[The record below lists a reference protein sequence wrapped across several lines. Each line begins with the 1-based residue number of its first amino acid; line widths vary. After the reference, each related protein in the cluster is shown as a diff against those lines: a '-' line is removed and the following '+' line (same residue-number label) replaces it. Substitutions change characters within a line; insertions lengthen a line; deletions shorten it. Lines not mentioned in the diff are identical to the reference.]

1 MFGGIRS
8 YIIFTY
14 LKYISINILIFI
26 GLIWLSQI
34 LRILELQHSITTQ
47 LFEVI
52 KTTLL
57 VLPSFISPLMP
68 FLLIIA
74 SFFLN
79 YKFNNSN
86 EIIVLKQY
94 FSFKNNL
101 ILFSILSSGIII
113 FYFINSEYLS
123 VNLYQKYKV
132 QELEIRNNLKLGVP
146 SQKEFHI
153 EEEVSIFFND
163 QDKNKFIDVEALI
176 YQDGQF
182 ITAKNAYIEIENRNY
197 NLIFN
202 EGERVILNDI
212 EKSKTTFDKFIYSIE
227 NKETEILMK
236 DKEHFNTLQLLK
248 NDNKEFYYHGH
259 NRIYQYILTFSIII
273 LSFKIFFI
281 YVSKKSVFKYYSII
295 FFIVL
300 IIQVINSYFL
310 YLLNNNTNFN
320 LYYYYFINLLILT
333 LFSYLVLKSNENN

>member
-1 MFGGIRS
+1 M
-8 YIIFTY
+8 
-14 LKYISINILIFI
+14 
-26 GLIWLSQI
+26 IWFSQI

-57 VLPSFISPLMP
+57 VLPSFIGPLMP

-101 ILFSILSSGIII
+101 ILFSILSSAIII
-113 FYFINSEYLS
+113 FCFINSEYLS

-146 SQKEFHI
+146 SQTEFHI

-163 QDKNKFIDVEALI
+163 QDNNKFFDVEALI
-176 YQDGQF
+176 YQGGEF

-236 DKEHFNTLQLLK
+236 DKEHFNTAQLLK
-248 NDNKEFYYHGH
+248 NENKELYYHGH

-281 YVSKKSVFKYYSII
+281 YVSKKSVFKFYGII
-295 FFIVL
+295 FFILL
-300 IIQVINSYFL
+300 IIQVINSYLL
-310 YLLNNNTNFN
+310 YLLNSNTNFN
-320 LYYYYFINLLILT
+320 LYYYYFINLFILT

>member
-57 VLPSFISPLMP
+57 VLPSFIGPLMP

-86 EIIVLKQY
+86 EIIALKQY

-113 FYFINSEYLS
+113 FCFINSEYLS
-123 VNLYQKYKV
+123 VNLYQKYKI

-153 EEEVSIFFND
+153 EEEVSIFFTD
-163 QDKNKFIDVEALI
+163 QDNNKFIDVEALI
-176 YQDGQF
+176 YQGGQF
-182 ITAKNAYIEIENRNY
+182 ITSKTAYIEIKNRNY

-202 EGERVILNDI
+202 EGERVILNEI
-212 EKSKTTFDKFIYSIE
+212 EKSKTTFDKFVYSIE
-227 NKETEILMK
+227 NKETEILMY
-236 DKEHFNTLQLLK
+236 DREHFNTLQLLK
-248 NDNKEFYYHGH
+248 NENKEFYYHGH
-259 NRIYQYILTFSIII
+259 NRVYQYILTFSIII

-281 YVSKKSVFKYYSII
+281 YIPKKSVFKYYGII

-300 IIQVINSYFL
+300 VIQVINSYL
-310 YLLNNNTNFN
+310 IYLLNSNTNFN
-320 LYYYYFINLLILT
+320 LYYYYFINFLILT
-333 LFSYLVLKSNENN
+333 LFSFLVLNSNENN

>member
-1 MFGGIRS
+1 
-8 YIIFTY
+8 
-14 LKYISINILIFI
+14 
-26 GLIWLSQI
+26 
-34 LRILELQHSITTQ
+34 
-47 LFEVI
+47 
-52 KTTLL
+52 
-57 VLPSFISPLMP
+57 MP

-94 FSFKNNL
+94 FSF
-101 ILFSILSSGIII
+101 
-113 FYFINSEYLS
+113 
-123 VNLYQKYKV
+123 
-132 QELEIRNNLKLGVP
+132 
-146 SQKEFHI
+146 HI

-163 QDKNKFIDVEALI
+163 QDNNKFIDVEALI

-182 ITAKNAYIEIENRNY
+182 ITAKDAYIEIKNRNY

-259 NRIYQYILTFSIII
+259 NRIYQYILTFSKE
-273 LSFKIFFI
+273 LVWS
-281 YVSKKSVFKYYSII
+281 
-295 FFIVL
+295 
-300 IIQVINSYFL
+300 
-310 YLLNNNTNFN
+310 LN
-320 LYYYYFINLLILT
+320 L
-333 LFSYLVLKSNENN
+333 